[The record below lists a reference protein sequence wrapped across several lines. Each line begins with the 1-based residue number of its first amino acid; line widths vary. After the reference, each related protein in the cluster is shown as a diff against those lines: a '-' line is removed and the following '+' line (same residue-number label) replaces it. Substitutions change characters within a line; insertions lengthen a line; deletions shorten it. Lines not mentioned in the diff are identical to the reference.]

1 MKKLSTETK
10 MTIQVIMS
18 IGLIIAG
25 IVLLFMGFYTAPP
38 GEIHDSVLIAYGEI
52 STFAGSLLGLDY
64 HYKYKTHIDDNRY
77 RRHHVERDI
86 EDEQEINE
94 EEQ

>member
-10 MTIQVIMS
+10 MTIQVIMAIS
-18 IGLIIAG
+18 LILAG

-52 STFAGSLLGLDY
+52 STFSGSLLGLDY

-77 RRHHVERDI
+77 KRRHYQESEVE
-86 EDEQEINE
+86 EQEINE
-94 EEQ
+94 EEE